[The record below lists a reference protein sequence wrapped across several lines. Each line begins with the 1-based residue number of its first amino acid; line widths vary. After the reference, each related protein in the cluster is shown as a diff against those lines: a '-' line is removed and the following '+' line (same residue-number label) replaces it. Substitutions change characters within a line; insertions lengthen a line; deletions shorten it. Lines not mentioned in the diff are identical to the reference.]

1 MITLLLKTIAYLLL
15 SSSCCVWLCTRLSSV
30 ILLYSRA
37 VESYLKDTKVD
48 WSPRQRQD
56 EAERPDGLAPNGT
69 QVFTAG
75 LRAAMASTPSSNR
88 SFVVVKLGVLFCL

>member
-1 MITLLLKTIAYLLL
+1 M
-15 SSSCCVWLCTRLSSV
+15 LCLAIYSVVV

-75 LRAAMASTPSSNR
+75 LRAAMALTPPSFNR
-88 SFVVVKLGVLFCL
+88 SFVVVKLGVLFCLSDLKSG